1 MEEEF
6 ENLTRDEI
14 LNISVIETVLAIPNA
29 DMQERM
35 LAKLEIRAKEL
46 KILSNF
52 RRLLKAVQKEN
63 DERNVTIIDKNK
75 ITHDEVAKQLLKNNN
90 LALFENEIC
99 IYEDGV
105 YKQDEETLYKKIIE
119 ILPTANTY
127 FRKEVY
133 NYLLLIAPRKYI
145 NKESGII
152 NFKNGLFNINT
163 KEFKAHTPEYFSI
176 NQLNVNLN
184 FEVEKVQAIEDVLNK
199 LSCNISERKQ
209 AILEMIGY
217 SMTTSVK
224 LQKAFVLYGKTAGN
238 GKSTLINII
247 SDMIGK
253 SNIGNVTL
261 DDLSN
266 NKFASSGIKGK
277 LLNVGSE
284 MTKEY
289 LKDVSTFKQWITGDD
304 LEVEEKFKAKQTI
317 SPYAKFIFNANELPK
332 VADKTNGFYRRL
344 HIIPFEAKFTKQD
357 NKSFNFDSLV
367 TKQALE
373 YLAKISIE
381 AYMNINLDFANYEE
395 SNKEIEQYKIENNN
409 ALVFINDKEY
419 MKSFLSTG
427 TAVKRKTE
435 VYSAYKSYCKENEFK
450 PMGKKVFYDEI
461 SRTGLVEEGLYLGY
475 NIYKFDKDIY
485 M

>member
-6 ENLTRDEI
+6 ENLTRDEL
-14 LNISVIETVLAIPNA
+14 LNINVIETVLEIPNA

-90 LALFENEIC
+90 LAVFENEIC
-99 IYEDGV
+99 IYENGV
-105 YKQDEETLYKKIIE
+105 YKPNEETLYKKIIK

-152 NFKNGLFNINT
+152 NFKNGLFDINT
-163 KEFKAHTPEYFSI
+163 KEFKTHTPEYFSI

-184 FEVEKVQAIEDVLNK
+184 FEVKKVQEIEDVLNK
-199 LSCNISERKQ
+199 LSCGIPERKQ

-344 HIIPFEAKFTKQD
+344 HIIPFEAKFTKED
-357 NKSFNFDSLV
+357 NKSFNFSSLV
-367 TKQALE
+367 TQQALE
-373 YLAKISIE
+373 YLAKISLE
-381 AYMNINLDFANYEE
+381 AYMNIKLDFANFEE

-419 MKSFLSTG
+419 MKSFLSRG

-461 SRTGLVEEGLYLGY
+461 SKTGLVEEGVYLGY

>member
-199 LSCNISERKQ
+199 LSCNIPERKE

-357 NKSFNFDSLV
+357 NKSFDFNSLV

-373 YLAKISIE
+373 YLAKISLE

-409 ALVFINDKEY
+409 ALVFINDKDY
-419 MKSFLSTG
+419 MKSYLSTG
-427 TAVKRKTE
+427 TSVKRKSE
-435 VYSAYKSYCKENEFK
+435 VYIAYKEYCKENEFK
-450 PMGKKVFYDEI
+450 PMGKKSFHEEI
-461 SRTGLVEEGLYLGY
+461 TKTGLVIENLLHGYSVYRFDESLYS
-475 NIYKFDKDIY
+475 
-485 M
+485 

>member
-6 ENLTRDEI
+6 ETLDRDGI
-14 LNISVIETVLAIPNA
+14 LNRDVIESVLMIPNI
-29 DMQERM
+29 DMRERLM
-35 LAKLEIRAKEL
+35 AKLEVRARELRITTNFKRLCKE
-46 KILSNF
+46 I
-52 RRLLKAVQKEN
+52 QKEN
-63 DERNVTIIDKNK
+63 EPETSVVDK
-75 ITHDEVAKQLLKNNN
+75 ITHDKVAKIILDNNN
-90 LALFENEIC
+90 LAVFENEIC

-105 YKQDEETLYKKIIE
+105 YKRNEETLYKKIIE

-133 NYLLLIAPRKYI
+133 NYLLLIAPKKYI

-152 NFKNGLFNINT
+152 NFKNGLFNVNER
-163 KEFKAHTPEYFSI
+163 KFNEHTPDFFSI
-176 NQLNVNLN
+176 NQLNVNFNL
-184 FEVEKVQAIEDVLNK
+184 EIEPIEAIDNVLDK
-199 LSCNISERKQ
+199 LSCNVPERKQ

-253 SNIGNVTL
+253 SNIGYVTL

-277 LLNVGSE
+277 LLDIGSE

-289 LKDVSTFKQWITGDD
+289 LKDVSAFKQWITGDE

-317 SPYAKFIFNANELPK
+317 NPYAKFIFNANELPK

-344 HIIPFEAKFTKQD
+344 HIIPFEAQFSKDD
-357 NKSFNFDSLV
+357 NRSFNFDSLV
-367 TKQALE
+367 TQQALE
-373 YLAKISIE
+373 YLAKISLE
-381 AYMNINLDFANYEE
+381 AYLNMKLDFANYEE
-395 SNKEIEQYKIENNN
+395 SEAEVEQYKVENNN
-409 ALVFINDKEY
+409 VLTYLNDKEH
-419 MKSFLSTG
+419 MLSYINSG
-427 TAVKRKTE
+427 TSIKRKVD
-435 VYSAYKSYCKENEFK
+435 VYADYKSYCRENEFK
-450 PMGKKVFYDEI
+450 PMGKKVFYEEI
-461 SRTGLVEEGLYLGY
+461 KKSGLVIEGLYDGY
-475 NIYKFDKDIY
+475 GVFKFEKNWY
-485 M
+485 L